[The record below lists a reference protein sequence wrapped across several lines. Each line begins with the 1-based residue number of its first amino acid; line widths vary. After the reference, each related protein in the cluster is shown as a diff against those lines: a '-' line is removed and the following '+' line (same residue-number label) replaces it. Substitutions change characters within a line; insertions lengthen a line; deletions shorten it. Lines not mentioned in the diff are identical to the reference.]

1 MEFAVVTAILAGITI
16 ELFFR
21 AIKYHSRESTQR
33 PLPKYQAYNNYITVS
48 EYIASGDKRI
58 LNYLLFRGLPP
69 TIILILSM
77 ALYQRYFS
85 GVNHTLLLFISIFVS
100 LLPRDLFY
108 LFKKQ
113 ILLSEKIFHTTVIV
127 SLLVLTLILS
137 LVYPMINIAFIAPS
151 LDGLIDNLWSS
162 LFVAVLL
169 ILYLDATNQN
179 KISENE
185 MDDIKRS
192 NYVVSSYE
200 KITKKYGKYIERYS
214 LETNTYTP
222 LLYAILI
229 FENMNRPEWVRGI
242 ENLVVRFLRMKLTVG
257 IAQVYS
263 TRPLTDI
270 ESIQVA
276 SEYLKASAVAFG
288 NKTSSGTEEQRDII
302 GSYNSDEVYV
312 PSIMNILGIMEKY
325 TPNVFKTLG

>member
-69 TIILILSM
+69 TIILTLSM

-113 ILLSEKIFHTTVIV
+113 K
-127 SLLVLTLILS
+127 
-137 LVYPMINIAFIAPS
+137 
-151 LDGLIDNLWSS
+151 
-162 LFVAVLL
+162 
-169 ILYLDATNQN
+169 
-179 KISENE
+179 
-185 MDDIKRS
+185 
-192 NYVVSSYE
+192 SY
-200 KITKKYGKYIERYS
+200 
-214 LETNTYTP
+214 
-222 LLYAILI
+222 
-229 FENMNRPEWVRGI
+229 
-242 ENLVVRFLRMKLTVG
+242 
-257 IAQVYS
+257 
-263 TRPLTDI
+263 
-270 ESIQVA
+270 
-276 SEYLKASAVAFG
+276 
-288 NKTSSGTEEQRDII
+288 
-302 GSYNSDEVYV
+302 
-312 PSIMNILGIMEKY
+312 
-325 TPNVFKTLG
+325 